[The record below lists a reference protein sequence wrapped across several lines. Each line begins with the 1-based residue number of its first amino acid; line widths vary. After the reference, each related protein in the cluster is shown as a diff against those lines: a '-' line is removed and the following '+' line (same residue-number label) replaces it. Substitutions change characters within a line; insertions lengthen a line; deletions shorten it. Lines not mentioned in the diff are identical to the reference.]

1 MTEAQRE
8 NPSRRLR
15 VFTQSPA
22 EFFGE
27 GLRQIE
33 KTRMAG
39 LPILNPKLVVR
50 SAGWRRWGN
59 DWIGVVTTPWAV
71 LGIYACGSREGWV
84 DVPADRTRIIEL
96 PAGDFPFRAVED
108 PILGRCLFLSLKS
121 PLLDVGDQE
130 TADLI
135 GKITLD
141 TLFKAQ
147 SIPEDDEDAA
157 AWVPPT
163 SDGQLRRVIP
173 IRMTPPKNIEATPPL
188 TPTNPSLN
196 LNLSP
201 LSANPSSI
209 SSKNP
214 YRAANSSAAAKK
226 RSRRMMRPALMQRPS
241 SAQTRRMPTTVR
253 AIRFAQRLT
262 RRASNHDH

>member
-22 EFFGE
+22 EFFDE

-84 DVPADRTRIIEL
+84 DVPVDRT
-96 PAGDFPFRAVED
+96 
-108 PILGRCLFLSLKS
+108 
-121 PLLDVGDQE
+121 
-130 TADLI
+130 
-135 GKITLD
+135 
-141 TLFKAQ
+141 
-147 SIPEDDEDAA
+147 
-157 AWVPPT
+157 
-163 SDGQLRRVIP
+163 LRRIGARP
-173 IRMTPPKNIEATPPL
+173 
-188 TPTNPSLN
+188 
-196 LNLSP
+196 
-201 LSANPSSI
+201 
-209 SSKNP
+209 
-214 YRAANSSAAAKK
+214 AAFYTRGAKK
-226 RSRRMMRPALMQRPS
+226 
-241 SAQTRRMPTTVR
+241 QTAP
-253 AIRFAQRLT
+253 FA
-262 RRASNHDH
+262 